1 MVDAAPITCPRCGSE
16 DAMPISQSYVFDPLG
31 LGAAEGLLSR
41 GGGQYGPRVRCHDCG
56 HEWYAPG
63 HAARQRQ
70 AEADFARRLREFD
83 ERQQSRYGHYVDR
96 STNVVQ
102 PPGCRSST
110 GTRRAGSP

>member
-1 MVDAAPITCPRCGSE
+1 
-16 DAMPISQSYVFDPLG
+16 MPVSQSYVFDPLG

-63 HAARQRQ
+63 HAARQQQ

-83 ERQQSRYGHYVDR
+83 EHQQRLRDALPHRKYDGPDADAS
-96 STNVVQ
+96 
-102 PPGCRSST
+102 
-110 GTRRAGSP
+110 